1 MDYRDILLS
10 KAFKVVPGVEY
21 NKVSHELR
29 EKSDTSFI
37 IYEVV
42 IKENESW
49 DYLRDKI
56 YPNLVRYL
64 KQKGIDPS
72 SGEGFIV
79 PLFFKES
86 VYFIKSIDFFRT
98 FCEME
103 GLNTSAFHFRV
114 LRWLSE

>member
-10 KAFKVVPGVEY
+10 KAFKIVPGLEY
-21 NKVSHELR
+21 NKVSYELR
-29 EKSDTSFI
+29 EKLDASFI

-42 IKENESW
+42 IKENEPW

-56 YPNLVRYL
+56 YPRLVKYL
-64 KQKGIDPS
+64 KEKGIEPL

-79 PLFFKES
+79 ALFFKES
-86 VYFIKSIDFFRT
+86 VYFISGFDVFRT